1 MHEQHTQQLETMM
14 ETLKERRPTEHLK
27 AIAYEEGEDIQDFL
41 EAFEGIMDL
50 QDVPAR
56 EWVLWLTP
64 LLKGKARAV
73 CTDLEMTAAGYNT
86 VKTAIL
92 NVFSINPERS
102 RKQFCALTWTRDSEG

>member
-1 MHEQHTQQLETMM
+1 MHEQHAQQLETMM

-27 AIAYEEGEDIQDFL
+27 VAAYEEGEDIQDFL

-56 EWVLWLTP
+56 DWVLWLTP

-73 CTDLEMTAAGYNT
+73 CTD
-86 VKTAIL
+86 
-92 NVFSINPERS
+92 PE
-102 RKQFCALTWTRDSEG
+102 G